1 MTSQIS
7 FNNRW
12 IIQMS
17 QLRTLIQTLMKTY
30 NSLCRCFNK
39 QQRNLK
45 KILMASNHQS
55 RKLNRLVLKIL
66 NNKFRNFK
74 ALLRLLLLRII
85 RILSKIIKIMNK
97 TTIKNRMIKMSKNKK
112 KNKFKK
118 TYYQCETQSKIMYRK
133 RRLKK
138 KKMMMMNQQKWQ

>member
-17 QLRTLIQTLMKTY
+17 QLRTLIQTLMKIY
-30 NSLCRCFNK
+30 SSLCRCFNK
-39 QQRNLK
+39 QQKNLK
-45 KILMASNHQS
+45 KILMASNLQS

-74 ALLRLLLLRII
+74 ALLRFLLLRII

-97 TTIKNRMIKMSKNKK
+97 TTIKNRMNKMSKNKK

-118 TYYQCETQSKIMYRK
+118 TYNQCKTRSKLMYRK

-138 KKMMMMNQQKWQ
+138 KMMMMMNQQKWQ